1 MATVFRAP
9 SSLPLPDFNPTTW
22 REDEEKYLRALADLA
37 RAQSPGDELVG
48 ETLRFPRGDGHAVYM
63 VWKRR
68 PLQLVWIELGDAW
81 RVEDALIRGLRLA
94 DVDAKV
100 RQAKALRALFSR
112 PREASEATPV

>member
-1 MATVFRAP
+1 MATVYRAP
-9 SSLPLPDFNPTTW
+9 ACLALPVFNVQTW

-37 RAQSPGDELVG
+37 RAQSPGDDLVG
-48 ETLRFPRGDGHAVYM
+48 ETIRFPRGDGNAVYM

-94 DVDAKV
+94 DVQEKV
-100 RQAKALRALFSR
+100 RQAKALRALFSK
-112 PREASEATPV
+112 PSTGAGAALS